1 MFPFYKGLS
10 FKPRPHNKQLMRIYL
25 LALSL
30 SLLTPVFSADDYID
44 FQRLDLMSD
53 QKKWL
58 VATVQFSP
66 KEHPNPKEALNEKF
80 IDDVKVSIHL
90 CFKNVTREKK
100 IFRDTR
106 RRPELPE
113 LLDYYHAEVEIPTIE
128 VDGRPKSL
136 SFLFPLEIAKRDGFD
151 RVQKPFGYVVEISI
165 GDTPLE
171 LEEPIVCEISKQ
183 ENVLKSFKDQALSK
197 STKNEGLL
205 LPAHLVDISYMGRL
219 ENAPAVKFPEP

>member
-1 MFPFYKGLS
+1 
-10 FKPRPHNKQLMRIYL
+10 MRMYL
-25 LALSL
+25 LIFVLSAT
-30 SLLTPVFSADDYID
+30 SSVFAADDYID
-44 FQRLDLMSD
+44 FQRLDLLSD

-58 VATVQFSP
+58 ATTVQFAP
-66 KEHPNPKEALNEKF
+66 KEHPNPKGALNEKF

-113 LLDYYHAEVEIPTIE
+113 ILDYYHAEVEIPTIE

-136 SFLFPLEIAKRDGFD
+136 VFLLPLEIAKRDGFD
-151 RVQKPFGYVVEISI
+151 RVQKPFGYIVEISI

-183 ENVLKSFKDQALSK
+183 ENVLQSFKEQALSN
-197 STKNEGLL
+197 STKTEGTL
-205 LPAHLVDISYMGRL
+205 LPAHLVDVSYMGQ
-219 ENAPAVKFPEP
+219 NAPAVIFPKP

>member
-1 MFPFYKGLS
+1 
-10 FKPRPHNKQLMRIYL
+10 MRMYL
-25 LALSL
+25 LILALFATS
-30 SLLTPVFSADDYID
+30 SVFAADDYID
-44 FQRLDLMSD
+44 FQRLDLLSD

-58 VATVQFSP
+58 ATTVQFAP
-66 KEHPNPKEALNEKF
+66 KEHPNPKGALNEKF

-106 RRPELPE
+106 RRPELTE
-113 LLDYYHAEVEIPTIE
+113 ILDYYHAEVEIPTIE

-136 SFLFPLEIAKRDGFD
+136 VFLLPLEIAKRDGFD

-171 LEEPIVCEISKQ
+171 LEEPIVCEISKK
-183 ENVLKSFKDQALSK
+183 ENVLQSFKEQALSN
-197 STKNEGLL
+197 STKTEGML
-205 LPAHLVDISYMGRL
+205 LPAHLVDVSYMGQ
-219 ENAPAVKFPEP
+219 NPPAVIFPKP